1 MANEEHIK
9 WLREGVESWN
19 RRRKEQAFS
28 PDFSEAVIPSELKGS
43 SYKEKSPF
51 HFSLRGINL
60 RNADFRNAFLV
71 GLDLREVNLQDARL
85 REAELSG
92 ADLREADLIG
102 ADFSDAD
109 LEAAKLNKVVA
120 HETKFTG
127 ANLCRADLRGTFDL
141 DGADFTDANLTTA
154 KIEGVNFRSA
164 TLVGADITHTEFRK
178 SVLHFPETDMPKP
191 PPRLSREIKSIGHV
205 VRRWRSLESY
215 YKTGMEESSLNEDRV
230 FYFRGQ
236 RAESWQLR
244 PSVMRSLPG
253 KRFVFRKKEGEM
265 LLDLMSQRPE
275 DFIGANSALSQ
286 LVLAQHHGLK
296 TRLLDL
302 TRNPLVALFHACKN
316 LSAEDEFDNENGVLH
331 VFAVPR
337 RLVKRFD
344 SDVIS
349 IIANFA
355 KLPRF
360 EQDIL
365 MGELTDTE
373 ESKRR
378 SIFDYPT
385 DYSHLMERLYHYIR
399 EEKPHFEKRIDPR
412 DLFKVFIV
420 EPKQSFDRIKAQ
432 SGAFVI
438 SAFHERFERKE
449 ILAWNKY
456 IPVYDHYRFVVPAE
470 SKEKILDELFF
481 HNVRRE
487 VLFPDLD
494 EAAEAIVKRYHD
506 EFEDFSPV

>member
-1 MANEEHIK
+1 MANKKHIK
-9 WLREGVESWN
+9 WLRKGVESWN
-19 RRRKEQAFS
+19 RRRKEQAFF
-28 PDFSEAVIPSELKGS
+28 PDFSEAVIPSELQGS

-51 HFSLRGINL
+51 YFSLKRINL
-60 RNADFRNAFLV
+60 RNADFRNASLM
-71 GLDLREVNLQDARL
+71 GLDLRKINLQRAQL
-85 REAELSG
+85 RGADLSG
-92 ADLREADLIG
+92 ADLRGADLIG

-109 LEAAKLNKVVA
+109 LKAARLNKVVA
-120 HETKFTG
+120 HETNFTG
-127 ANLCRADLRGTFDL
+127 ANLHGADLRGTSEL
-141 DGADFTDANLTTA
+141 DMADFTDANLTMA
-154 KIEGVNFRSA
+154 KIEDVNFRAA
-164 TLVGADITHTEFRK
+164 TLIGADITHTEFRK
-178 SVLHFPETDMPKP
+178 SVLHFPEIGMPKP
-191 PPRLSREIKSIGHV
+191 PPRLRKEIKSIGHV
-205 VRRWRSLESY
+205 VRRWRSLENY
-215 YKTGMEESSLNEDRV
+215 YKTGLEESSLNEDRV

-236 RAESWQLR
+236 RAESWELR

-253 KRFVFRKKEGEM
+253 KGFVFRKKEGEM

-275 DFIGANSALSQ
+275 DFIGASSALSQ

-316 LSAEDEFDNENGVLH
+316 LSAEDKFDNENGVLH
-331 VFAVPR
+331 IFAVPK

-365 MGELTDTE
+365 MGKLIDTE

-378 SIFDYPT
+378 SIFELPA
-385 DYSHLMERLYHYIR
+385 DYSHIMERLYHYIR

-420 EPKQSFDRIKAQ
+420 EPKQSFERIKAQ

-449 ILAWNKY
+449 ILAWNKH

-494 EAAEAIVKRYHD
+494 EAAEAIVKRYQD
-506 EFEDFSPV
+506 EFEDFSSV